1 MQQFPSI
8 SCLKDYEKRGPGFF
22 KFNNSLL
29 KDSKFIDDIKTNI
42 KKYKEE
48 YRCVTDKRLYWDMIK
63 MEILSFTLFYSKRL
77 AFQRRNEEELL
88 QNELCNL
95 QKKLSLDPSQENVTE
110 FYNLKFKLN
119 KLSLLKTRGGDGA
132 G

>member
-1 MQQFPSI
+1 MRQFPSI

-29 KDSKFIDDIKTNI
+29 KDSKFIADLKTNI

-63 MEILSFTLFYSKRL
+63 MEILSFT
-77 AFQRRNEEELL
+77 
-88 QNELCNL
+88 
-95 QKKLSLDPSQENVTE
+95 
-110 FYNLKFKLN
+110 
-119 KLSLLKTRGGDGA
+119 
-132 G
+132 